1 MKPKRCWWRKKIW
14 KQNYFFSAGENMV
27 TWNREL
33 DAMTFCDLGKMWP
46 MTFCKIWHNVTLM
59 RCKVNKYIPG
69 IYNLLA
75 NHGIIIFCF
84 SYPVFGRTSVFRRF
98 IQRVPAVKE
107 IEKGILSCYKSSYLR
122 ELFPKLC
129 LFLIFFIKL

>member
-1 MKPKRCWWRKKIW
+1 MLMKKKNL
-14 KQNYFFSAGENMV
+14 KAELFFSAGENMV

-75 NHGIIIFCF
+75 NHGIIIFWF

-98 IQRVPAVKE
+98 IQRVPTVKE
-107 IEKGILSCYKSSYLR
+107 IEEGILSCYFSSLSLR
-122 ELFPKLC
+122 TFPKVM
-129 LFLIFFIKL
+129 FISYFFY